1 MNTKQLF
8 STLIGT
14 LLAAIFMFST
24 LAYAQAPQDGQEPQ
38 YQHDDADGEY
48 RGKHKGKHH
57 KDKHRKR
64 MAKLMMKRIDTN
76 NDGKID
82 FNEFITHSEQ
92 RFQTM
97 DINSDGY
104 VTPEEARAGHKL
116 MREKMKQAFKERRQT
131 ERDSQEADS

>member
-24 LAYAQAPQDGQEPQ
+24 LAYAQAPQ
-38 YQHDDADGEY
+38 
-48 RGKHKGKHH
+48 
-57 KDKHRKR
+57 
-64 MAKLMMKRIDTN
+64 DTN

-131 ERDSQEADS
+131 ERDSQEAGS